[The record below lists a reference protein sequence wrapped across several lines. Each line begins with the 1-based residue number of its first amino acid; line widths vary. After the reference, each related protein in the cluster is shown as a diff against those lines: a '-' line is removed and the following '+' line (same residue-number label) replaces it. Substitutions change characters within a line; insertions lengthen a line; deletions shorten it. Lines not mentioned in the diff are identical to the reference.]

1 MESLL
6 IVLLFSSVISASSVV
21 DVVSTRQ
28 NDASSHLLEP
38 SSPPPVLPSIPPVL
52 PSIPP
57 VLPSTPMNLPSS
69 QHAGNSETPAIPTPT
84 PVATSAVPATTH
96 HAISPSASMHSTS
109 MMSSSVPPTTAK
121 PTTTTTPTTTP
132 KPVPHFEVKGKNGTG
147 CVFVE
152 GNINIMTSMN
162 NKSEDTTTPLVQD
175 GAVATGNCYS
185 NITNSSDITITW
197 GKAVTFMLT
206 FTSNSE
212 MWFLS
217 EVMVK
222 LGNVSATG
230 KYDAG
235 SNDKLYQATFN
246 QSYACARDQ
255 KLMLVS
261 DSPTKENITVDFA
274 SIKMQPF
281 SASKPFENTMMC
293 PAKTDDSQTSS
304 IVPIAVGCALAG
316 LIVIVLIA
324 YLIGRRKSS
333 RGYQQV

>member
-6 IVLLFSSVISASSVV
+6 IVLLFSSAISASSVV

-38 SSPPPVLPSIPPVL
+38 SSPPPVLPSTPMVL
-52 PSIPP
+52 PS
-57 VLPSTPMNLPSS
+57 SH
-69 QHAGNSETPAIPTPT
+69 HAGNSETPAIPNTPT
-84 PVATSAVPATTH
+84 PVATSAAPATTH

-261 DSPTKENITVDFA
+261 DSPTKGNITVDFA